1 MRKFLLLLLLV
12 CNAAWADIT
21 QEHFSF
27 AQVFDVQ
34 WYISGSTL
42 NASGFNYLYA
52 SVDASGNQNAAR
64 LTSGQTS
71 AYAGAGDYLAFFHS
85 SNYPG
90 TYGLGVYS
98 SSGTLVRVLD
108 YTGSFVALANGAIF
122 YNGNNS
128 WGTLFTTAQ
137 GYNYGQGGSWTITQS
152 YPSTAYMTNYSPPN
166 TTPLAAGQS
175 APPAV
180 TVTSRVNSTI
190 TTTATSG
197 ATVYTYSQPIT
208 TTYYSDGSQTVANNG
223 SATLISTTVTGTSGG
238 ITTGQQADVTVFN
251 NNVINGSSVYIQQS
265 GNNDNINIQQIG
277 THNQIGGIGS
287 PYAEIQNGGNNIT
300 IKQGNGNAGQN
311 EIDLSVAGGSNT
323 LTITQANDTAGISA
337 GSNYQLINVNGV
349 GNNITATQ
357 TNDGGLVGH
366 FAEIN
371 VTGSSDTVGLTQANN
386 GQKQAFVTVVGNNN
400 SVTASQS
407 GLGQHYLSIGESG
420 NGNSAT
426 VTQTGS
432 TANSATITLINA
444 GSPASVNLTQ
454 TGGQS
459 YSISQSCVTN
469 CGTVTVRQGN

>member
-1 MRKFLLLLLLV
+1 MRKFLLLLLFV
-12 CNAAWADIT
+12 CSNVWATVTFTNIEFGVNQVADT
-21 QEHFSF
+21 QWDTGNCLSSNTCTIYSKNVGGTYETGS
-27 AQVFDVQ
+27 
-34 WYISGSTL
+34 WTPLTSGEYIS
-42 NASGFNYLYA
+42 F
-52 SVDASGNQNAAR
+52 VASGNP
-64 LTSGQTS
+64 T
-71 AYAGAGDYLAFFHS
+71 
-85 SNYPG
+85 YPWQMN
-90 TYGLGVYS
+90 LYS
-98 SSGTLVRVLD
+98 SSGTL
-108 YTGSFVALANGAIF
+108 LADLGIGRILVQGT
-122 YNGNNS
+122 YNGNYYLFFTNQNYN
-128 WGTLFTTAQ
+128 GTLLSAQLGMSGSSGFTFAGTASPTVAQ
-137 GYNYGQGGSWTITQS
+137 TNSAAASWT
-152 YPSTAYMTNYSPPN
+152 
-166 TTPLAAGQS
+166 TTPLAPGQQATS
-175 APPAV
+175 QP
-180 TVTSRVNSTI
+180 TVVSTVNSTTI
-190 TTTATSG
+190 TTTTSG

-208 TTYYSDGSQTVANNG
+208 TTTYSDGSQTVANNG

-265 GNNDNINIQQIG
+265 GNNDVINIQQIG
-277 THNQIGGIGS
+277 THNLIGGIGTQF
-287 PYAEIQNGGNNIT
+287 AQIQNGGNNIT